1 MMTIQD
7 RDRQLHQAY
16 RNRNF
21 LEFVY
26 GEPYFDRLVRDIHW
40 RWEQSGTW
48 GKVLEEDVTIMV
60 IAFEMDNGYLKEA
73 VQ

>member
-1 MMTIQD
+1 MTSIQD
-7 RDRQLHQAY
+7 RNRLLHEAY
-16 RNRNF
+16 RDRNF

-48 GKVLEEDVTIMV
+48 LKVTDTDITISV
-60 IAFEMDNGYLKEA
+60 VAFEADNGYLKEA
-73 VQ
+73 VE